1 MSQVIACIDGS
12 RLTLAV
18 CDYAAWASRQ
28 MNAPL
33 EFLHVLGKSEYPIP
47 ADLSGNI
54 GLGSREHLLQ
64 ELAELDEK
72 RGRVALE
79 QGRLMLAA
87 AKERAIADGVPN
99 PTSRQRHGEL
109 VDTLIE
115 FQSEIRLLVM
125 GRQGEHGD
133 SAGEHIGSHLENVV
147 RTLHRPILVI
157 PADYTEPQR
166 ILVAFDGSA
175 TTRKA
180 VEMVASSPLFRGL
193 PCHVVMVGADKPE
206 AHEQLN
212 WARATLE
219 KAGFEVTASL
229 RAGQVEDVLCAYRNE
244 HAIDLIVMGAYGHS
258 KIREFLVGSTTTKLI
273 RQAKI
278 PLLLLR

>member
-18 CDYAAWASRQ
+18 CDYAAWASRK
-28 MNAPL
+28 MDAPL
-33 EFLHVLGKSEYPIP
+33 DFLHVLGRSEYPIP
-47 ADLSGNI
+47 ADLSGNL

-72 RGRVALE
+72 RSRVALE
-79 QGRLMLAA
+79 QGRLMLDAA
-87 AKERAIADGVPN
+87 RARAVEDGVPN
-99 PTSRQRHGEL
+99 PASRQRHGEL

-115 FQSEIRLLVM
+115 LETDIRLLVM

-157 PADYTEPQR
+157 PSDYTEPQR
-166 ILVAFDGSA
+166 ILIAFDGSA

-180 VEMVASSPLFRGL
+180 VEMVAASPLFRGL
-193 PCHVVMVGADKPE
+193 PCHLVMVGADKAE
-206 AHEQLN
+206 AHEQLD
-212 WARATLE
+212 WARTTLE
-219 KAGFEVTASL
+219 RAGFQVI
-229 RAGQVEDVLCAYRNE
+229 AGIRSGHVEEVLCAYRTE

-273 RQAKI
+273 RQSRV

>member
-1 MSQVIACIDGS
+1 MTQVIACIDGS
-12 RLTLAV
+12 SITLAV
-18 CDYAAWASRQ
+18 CDYAAWASRK
-28 MNAPL
+28 MDAPL
-33 EFLHVLGKSEYPIP
+33 EFLHVLGRSEYLIP
-47 ADLSGNI
+47 ADLSGNL

-72 RGRVALE
+72 RSRVALE
-79 QGRLMLAA
+79 QGRLMLDAA
-87 AKERAIADGVPN
+87 RARAVEDGVPN

-115 FQSEIRLLVM
+115 LETDIRLLVM

-166 ILVAFDGSA
+166 ILIAFDGSA

-180 VEMVASSPLFRGL
+180 VEMVAASPLFRGL
-193 PCHVVMVGADKPE
+193 PCHLVMVGTDKAE
-206 AHEQLN
+206 AREQLD
-212 WARATLE
+212 WARSTLDR
-219 KAGFEVTASL
+219 AGFQVI
-229 RAGQVEDVLCAYRNE
+229 AGIRSGHVEEVLCAYRTE

-273 RQAKI
+273 RQSRV

>member
-1 MSQVIACIDGS
+1 MTQVIACIDGS
-12 RLTLAV
+12 SITPAV
-18 CDYAAWASRQ
+18 CDYAAWASRK
-28 MNAPL
+28 MDAPL
-33 EFLHVLGKSEYPIP
+33 DFLHVLGRSEYPIP
-47 ADLSGNI
+47 ADLSGNL

-79 QGRLMLAA
+79 QGRLMLEAA
-87 AKERAIADGVPN
+87 RARAIADGVPN

-115 FQSEIRLLVM
+115 FEHDIRLLVM

-133 SAGEHIGSHLENVV
+133 GAGEHIGSHLENVV

-157 PADYTEPQR
+157 PSDYTEPQR
-166 ILVAFDGSA
+166 ILIAFDGSA

-180 VEMVASSPLFRGL
+180 VEMVAASPLFRGL
-193 PCHVVMVGADKPE
+193 PCHLVMVGADKADAREP
-206 AHEQLN
+206 LD
-212 WARATLE
+212 WARTTLE
-219 KAGFEVTASL
+219 RAGFQVI
-229 RAGQVEDVLCAYRNE
+229 AGIRSGHVEEVLCGYRTE

-258 KIREFLVGSTTTKLI
+258 RIREFLVGSTTAKLI
-273 RQAKI
+273 RQSRV